1 MNTKTYLFLLSMLI
15 CAPVGAQSWP
25 QRALRLV
32 VPNAPGGGSD
42 TVARVLAERL
52 TPALGQQIVVENRA
66 GAGGRQAA
74 EYVAKSA
81 ADGYTLLL
89 GTGAT
94 LITARALYGRL
105 GYDPEKSFAPVAL
118 LANTAYLLVVHPSVP
133 AGTVRQLI
141 GLAKAQPGALNYSS
155 SGAGS
160 PSHLATEL
168 FCAMAG
174 TRLTHI
180 PYKGSAP
187 GTLAVMQ
194 GESALMFSN
203 FIAALPHVKSNRVRS
218 LGISTARRSVLA
230 PEMPTI
236 QESGLPGYEV
246 LQYYSVVAPAGTA
259 GNIIQRLHDEITKH
273 FRVPATQRQL
283 ASQGAEIQVSTP
295 AELAII
301 TAREIAKWS
310 ALIHKLG
317 IQSE

>member
-1 MNTKTYLFLLSMLI
+1 MLLLL
-15 CAPVGAQSWP
+15 AQVVPQAGAQSWP
-25 QRALRLV
+25 LRSLRLV

-74 EYVAKSA
+74 EFVAKSA

-105 GYDPEKSFAPVAL
+105 GFDPEKSFAPIAL
-118 LANTAYLLVVHPSVP
+118 LAHTAYLLVVHPSVP
-133 AGTVRQLI
+133 AATVRQLI
-141 GLAKAQPGALNYSS
+141 DLAKTRPGVLNYAS

-160 PSHLATEL
+160 PSHLATGL
-168 FCAMAG
+168 FNAMAG
-174 TRLTHI
+174 VRLTHI

-194 GESALMFSN
+194 GECDLMFSN
-203 FIAALPHVKSNRVRS
+203 FVTVQPHVKLNRVKA
-218 LGISTARRSVLA
+218 LGVTTARRTALA
-230 PEMPTI
+230 PEIPAI
-236 QESGLPGYEV
+236 AESGLPGYEV
-246 LQYYSVVAPAGTA
+246 LQYYAVVAPAGTTDS
-259 GNIIQRLHDEITKH
+259 IIRRLHEEIVRH
-273 FRVPATQRQL
+273 FPTPGARRQL

-295 AELAII
+295 PELAALN
-301 TAREIAKWS
+301 AREIARWTGVIN
-310 ALIHKLG
+310 ALGL
-317 IQSE
+317 QPE